1 MPYDS
6 LSRNPPPMAKHKI
19 VAEYHIESGFL
30 GIVIR
35 GNDRDY
41 FDPAQAG
48 MTLAHDLIEHPTK
61 PHPNGFADELMAL
74 GAIVAGRITTGWCN
88 RYGRRLTIEDLSSD
102 VYGLIETCDYLPPCH
117 STIRD
122 LDDLEAM
129 REAIQSA
136 IKDAK
141 KEDYNAPDLD
151 DILGWMCKGHQAFRR
166 RFYHLDLYNLTNYLF
181 DEIALKADNWLSNAS
196 EGEEAILHLDFTN
209 YNAEIVNP
217 WE

>member
-1 MPYDS
+1 
-6 LSRNPPPMAKHKI
+6 MAKHKI

-41 FDPAQAG
+41 FEPALSG
-48 MTLAHDLIEHPTK
+48 ITLAHDLLEHPTK

-74 GAIVAGRITTGWCN
+74 GAIVAGRIRTGWCN
-88 RYGRRLTIEDLSSD
+88 NYGRRITSEDLSSD
-102 VYGLIETCDYLPPCH
+102 VFSLIETCEDLPPCRA
-117 STIRD
+117 TIRD
-122 LDDLEAM
+122 YNDLESM
-129 REAIQSA
+129 RGAIQSA
-136 IKDAK
+136 LRDDKNENYD
-141 KEDYNAPDLD
+141 APDLNN
-151 DILGWMCKGHQAFRR
+151 ILGWMCKGHQAFRR
-166 RFYHLDLYNLTNYLF
+166 RFYRLDLYNLTNYLF
-181 DEIALKADNWLSNAS
+181 DQIALKAGNWLSNAI